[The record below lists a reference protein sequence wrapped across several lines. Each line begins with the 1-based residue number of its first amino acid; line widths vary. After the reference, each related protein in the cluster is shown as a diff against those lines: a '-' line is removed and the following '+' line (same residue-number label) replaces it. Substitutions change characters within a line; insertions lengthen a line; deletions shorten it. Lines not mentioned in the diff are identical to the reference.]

1 MSDEGTN
8 SVRSAVR
15 LPTRTSV
22 YIETKDG
29 VFDVMPEN
37 TSVEKLLFSSKRDLE
52 KNNKIAFTSTV
63 SSAVYGT
70 SQDVSVYSLGRIV
83 RRHGAGDPRN
93 TAAII
98 EEYSLKA

>member
-63 SSAVYGT
+63 SSAVMVPARMFQCTLWDGLCDDME
-70 SQDVSVYSLGRIV
+70 QGI
-83 RRHGAGDPRN
+83 H
-93 TAAII
+93 AIRQP
-98 EEYSLKA
+98 SLKSIP